1 MTENILYD
9 CSMSTICEFDDI
21 KGKHDLW
28 KAKIEILWILKG
40 AHNRNNSLSKKEND
54 DINK

>member
-1 MTENILYD
+1 MTENILCD